1 MYNEE
6 KYGKLR
12 CQHAGMHVKSIEE
25 TVAWYKDVLGFEEVP
40 TPNSAVFR
48 GCFPD
53 SVLIKQGDFYLEL
66 YDVPDAKEFDWINVE
81 YNVGVK
87 HLSFSIPNLGEF
99 MEDLRARGDVEILV
113 DNEYSE
119 EVCHVPGG
127 DNAVYILDNNGIL
140 IELSKVHSRG

>member
-1 MYNEE
+1 MYKKE
-6 KYGKLR
+6 YGAFR
-12 CQHAGMHVKSIEE
+12 RQHAGMHVRSIRE

-40 TPNSAVFR
+40 TPDSAVFK
-48 GCFPD
+48 GCFPN
-53 SVLIKQGDFYLEL
+53 SQLIRQGDFYLEL
-66 YDVPDAKEFDWINVE
+66 YEVPDAGGFDWVNLE

-87 HLSFSIPNLGEF
+87 HLSFSIPTLGEF
-99 MEDLRARGDVEILV
+99 MEDLRACGDVEIFV

>member
-1 MYNEE
+1 MYSNQ
-6 KYGKLR
+6 KYGILR
-12 CQHAGMHVKSIEE
+12 CQHAGMHVRSIEE
-25 TVAWYKDVLGFEEVP
+25 TVAWYRDVLGFEEVP
-40 TPNSAVFR
+40 TPDSAVFK

-53 SVLIKQGDFYLEL
+53 SQLIRQGDFYLEL
-66 YDVPDAKEFDWINVE
+66 YEVPEAKEFDWVNVE

-87 HLSFSIPNLGEF
+87 HLSFSIENLGEF
-99 MEDLRARGDVEILV
+99 MKDLRARGDVEILV

>member
-1 MYNEE
+1 MYKKE
-6 KYGKLR
+6 YGAFR
-12 CQHAGMHVKSIEE
+12 CQHAGMHVRSIRE

-40 TPNSAVFR
+40 TPDSAVFK
-48 GCFPD
+48 GCFPN
-53 SVLIKQGDFYLEL
+53 SQLIRQGDFYLEL
-66 YDVPDAKEFDWINVE
+66 YEVPDAGGFDWVNLE

-87 HLSFSIPNLGEF
+87 HLSFSIENLDV
-99 MEDLRARGDVEILV
+99 MMKDLRARGDVVILV

-119 EVCHVPGG
+119 EICGVPGG